1 MDSAT
6 AKIDSMWE
14 TFCAEIAPLLKDGSN
29 VYGLYTNYESNH
41 NDACD
46 VVACSDGVEGQM
58 FLHVKFMRVTI

>member
-1 MDSAT
+1 MLIGRVSELAIHLQWT
-6 AKIDSMWE
+6 L
-14 TFCAEIAPLLKDGSN
+14 PLLKDGAN
-29 VYGLYTNYESNH
+29 LYGLYTNYESSH